1 MGNVIKQKRFYS
13 QRGPRSEV
21 KFSVE
26 SDYPYKMFHLLGD
39 MMLVIYVFALITKHS
54 KYTVKDTVSHE
65 DQLISIFAG
74 FTLTAINVCHQKSK
88 SK

>member
-1 MGNVIKQKRFYS
+1 MSSSKKVLGNS

-74 FTLTAINVCHQKSK
+74 FTVTAINVCHQKSK